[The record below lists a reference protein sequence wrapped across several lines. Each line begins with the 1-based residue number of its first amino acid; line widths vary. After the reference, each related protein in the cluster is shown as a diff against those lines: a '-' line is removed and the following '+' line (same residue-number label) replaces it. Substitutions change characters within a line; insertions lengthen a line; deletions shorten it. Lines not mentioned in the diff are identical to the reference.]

1 MLLVKENKKIGIAT
15 LYRQLEKLVESG
27 VIRKYKAE
35 FTNKYLYQ
43 YIDKECQCE
52 DHLHMICLKCNKLFH
67 LDCEEA
73 KHLIKHI
80 EEKHHFKVMSSKVV
94 LYGLCEDCAKH
105 D

>member
-1 MLLVKENKKIGIAT
+1 MTSEYKTKQKDCLLNVLKEHKDSILSCDDIYMLLVKENKKIGIAT

-67 LDCEEA
+67 LDCE
-73 KHLIKHI
+73 
-80 EEKHHFKVMSSKVV
+80 
-94 LYGLCEDCAKH
+94 
-105 D
+105 